1 MVDGQLVLCDKI
13 IGGTMTVGLSISMN
27 YFANMLMDLNN
38 RPQNGSLIK
47 NFNDIIL
54 LEYKFI
60 FPLVEE
66 MAQMM
71 YDELNEETQSFYGK
85 YSTLTIVIM
94 ILIAVNYC
102 YFLRYPASEIE

>member
-1 MVDGQLVLCDKI
+1 
-13 IGGTMTVGLSISMN
+13 
-27 YFANMLMDLNN
+27 MDLDNH
-38 RPQNGSLIK
+38 PQNGSLMK

-71 YDELNEETQSFYGK
+71 YDELNLETQSFYEK
-85 YSTLTIVIM
+85 FSTLTVVIM
-94 ILIAVNYC
+94 ILIAVNYF
-102 YFLRYPASEIE
+102 YFLKYPAYEIEEKLHLSKGLIDLLPEYYKKEKPNNK